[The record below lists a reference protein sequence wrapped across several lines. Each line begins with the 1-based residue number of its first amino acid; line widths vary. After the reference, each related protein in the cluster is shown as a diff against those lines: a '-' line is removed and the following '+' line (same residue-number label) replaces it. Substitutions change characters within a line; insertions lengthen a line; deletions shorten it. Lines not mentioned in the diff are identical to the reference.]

1 MILPLVDKAKRSSR
15 ARDTKIYIKCR
26 KASVR
31 TRISYDFSKTFL
43 LKNKGFRVIKKK
55 GKMVSLDFFVG
66 EQMFW
71 SCKK

>member
-15 ARDTKIYIKCR
+15 TRDTKIYIKSR

-55 GKMVSLDFFVG
+55 EKWSLLIFFVG
-66 EQMFW
+66 EQRFW